1 MAIVSALL
9 AWIGN
14 RLSTLLQAVLGW
26 SVTAL
31 FGRLPAAKQTG
42 LSVAL
47 ILSLLWPLTI
57 AGIFVPPLAA
67 WAFAFLPVHEW
78 LGAAVVRWITVGLA
92 VVMPLVVGG
101 ITRWVAEDE
110 RQGSWLRTVLA
121 GYPLALGYAVACV
134 VTAVTVPLVK
144 AASAMRRW
152 EDQHV
157 FVEPRA
163 GEYAPALCELAR
175 AFEAAGTPGTVVSVP
190 PRLRIAS
197 TVLGWFART
206 AVRRMVAEDP
216 QMVRAEGVEAYLYP
230 ADLLLRGQAEKVG
243 RVRTAMTRTWL
254 ERHAFLVSD
263 PGAQEIQEELQRLE
277 QMIHRHRDP
286 SQVGAA
292 GLSRVRE
299 VRRELDRCVV
309 PFEQWVMLDRSL
321 HRLEET
327 LGTSESEVSDM
338 VVETRPLKI
347 EPAAVPA
354 GTPQEHEPTAELF
367 REAVDETRELV
378 RLEVELA
385 KQELREE
392 LGRAKISAVAIGSG
406 AALAL
411 SGLTMFFVTIAM
423 AFAMEWLAALILGG
437 ILVVLAGILA
447 FGGFKALPRKP
458 LEETKERLETDLKQ
472 LKERVA

>member
-1 MAIVSALL
+1 MAILSALI

-31 FGRLPAAKQTG
+31 FGRLPSAKQTA
-42 LSVAL
+42 LSGAL
-47 ILSLLWPLTI
+47 VLSLLWPLTI
-57 AGIFVPPLAA
+57 AGIFFPPLAA
-67 WAFAFLPVHEW
+67 WAFAFLPVHKW

-92 VVMPLVVGG
+92 VVMPLFIGG
-101 ITRWVAEDE
+101 ITRWVAQDE
-110 RQGSWLRTVLA
+110 RQGSWIRTVLA
-121 GYPLALGYAVACV
+121 GYPLALGYAIACI
-134 VTAVTVPLVK
+134 VTAVTVPIVK
-144 AASAMRRW
+144 AASMLRRW

-157 FVEPRA
+157 FVEPRN
-163 GEYAPALCELAR
+163 GEYLPALCELAR
-175 AFEAAGTPGTVVSVP
+175 AFEAAGTPGSVMPVP

-197 TVLGWFART
+197 TVLGWFSRT

-230 ADLLLRGQAEKVG
+230 ADLLLRGEPAKVG

-263 PGAQEIQEELQRLE
+263 PGAQDLQEELQHLE

-286 SQVGAA
+286 AQIGWA
-292 GLSRVRE
+292 GRSRLRE
-299 VRRELDRCVV
+299 VREELDRCVV

-327 LGTSESEVSDM
+327 LSLGESEVSDM
-338 VVETRPLKI
+338 AVETRPLN
-347 EPAAVPA
+347 PGTAVPV
-354 GTPQEHEPTAELF
+354 GTPQEHEATSELF

-385 KQELREE
+385 KEELRSE
-392 LGRAKISAVAIGSG
+392 LSRAKIGGIAIGSAG
-406 AALAL
+406 ALAV
-411 SGLTMFFVTIAM
+411 SGITMGFVCIAM
-423 AFAMEWLAALILGG
+423 AFRMEWLAALILCG
-437 ILVVLAGILA
+437 ILLVLAGVLA
-447 FGGFKALPRKP
+447 FGGLKALPRRP
-458 LEETKERLETDLKQ
+458 LEQTKERIETDLKQ

>member
-1 MAIVSALL
+1 MAILSALI

-31 FGRLPAAKQTG
+31 FGSLPSAKQTA
-42 LSVAL
+42 LSGAL

-57 AGIFVPPLAA
+57 AGIFFPPLAA
-67 WAFAFLPVHEW
+67 WAFAFLPVHKW
-78 LGAAVVRWITVGLA
+78 LGPAVVRWITVGLA
-92 VVMPLVVGG
+92 AVMPLVIGG
-101 ITRWVAEDE
+101 ITRWVAQDE
-110 RQGSWLRTVLA
+110 RQGSWFRTVIA
-121 GYPLALGYAVACV
+121 GYPLALGYAVACL

-144 AASAMRRW
+144 VASMLRRW
-152 EDQHV
+152 EDEHV
-157 FVEPRA
+157 FVQPRP
-163 GEYAPALCELAR
+163 GEYMAALRELAR
-175 AFEAAGTPGTVVSVP
+175 AFEAAGTPGVVTPVP

-230 ADLLLRGQAEKVG
+230 ADMLLRGEPANVG

-263 PGAQEIQEELQRLE
+263 PGAQELQEELQRLE
-277 QMIHRHRDP
+277 QMIHRHHDP
-286 SQVGAA
+286 GQIGWA
-292 GLSRVRE
+292 GRSRLHE
-299 VRRELDRCVV
+299 VRQELDRCVV

-327 LGTSESEVSDM
+327 LGESESEVSDM
-338 VVETRPLKI
+338 AVETRPLNP
-347 EPAAVPA
+347 ELAAPA
-354 GTPQEHEPTAELF
+354 GTPQEHEATAELF

-385 KQELREE
+385 KEELRSE
-392 LGRAKISAVAIGSG
+392 LSQAKMGAIALG
-406 AALAL
+406 AGGALAL
-411 SGLTMFFVTIAM
+411 SGITMFFVCIAM
-423 AFAMEWLAALILGG
+423 AFRMEWLAALILGG
-437 ILVVLAGILA
+437 ILLVVAGVLAL
-447 FGGFKALPRKP
+447 GGFKALPRRP
-458 LEETKERLETDLKQ
+458 LEQTKERIETDLKQ